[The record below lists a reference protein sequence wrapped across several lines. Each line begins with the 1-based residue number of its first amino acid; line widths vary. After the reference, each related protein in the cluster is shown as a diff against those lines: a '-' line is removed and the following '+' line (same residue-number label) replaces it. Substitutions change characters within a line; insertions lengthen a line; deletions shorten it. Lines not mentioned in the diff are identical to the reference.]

1 MPGTDKILNLKTSD
15 ETGMSSKECGEI
27 IASTRNDLRI
37 SDGKIVGKCYDN
49 TECDKCVDALNSS
62 IIMVLA
68 TDHNTQAAD
77 SNIYFL

>member
-1 MPGTDKILNLKTSD
+1 M
-15 ETGMSSKECGEI
+15 
-27 IASTRNDLRI
+27 
-37 SDGKIVGKCYDN
+37 GKCYDN